1 MNKHDSIYSK
11 TKLNK
16 ATVAARLLS
25 CLNRKGLFGLFK
37 ILFVFSIKA
46 QNFCFNWSCHHGSV
60 DPSDKKLA
68 DPRSNSELNFTSM
81 YIAHLIPCLLSD
93 CENRPNGGRDLHIL
107 KMVEIGH

>member
-1 MNKHDSIYSK
+1 M
-11 TKLNK
+11 
-16 ATVAARLLS
+16 
-25 CLNRKGLFGLFK
+25 
-37 ILFVFSIKA
+37 
-46 QNFCFNWSCHHGSV
+46 

-81 YIAHLIPCLLSD
+81 YIADLIPCLLSD